1 MCLRPQAMVELLA
14 TSHSAADANIPRR
27 RTQMFA
33 HIRPFKFAAV
43 LAAASLFSS
52 VGVASPAAPCGSHDA
67 LIKSLTIRFKEARRI
82 MGVVNAKSVMEI
94 FMSPQ
99 GTWTVLVTDTTGTA
113 CVIATGQDWQEVP
126 IEMTGLDS

>member
-1 MCLRPQAMVELLA
+1 MVELLA
-14 TSHSAADANIPRR
+14 TSHGAADANIPRR

-43 LAAASLFSS
+43 LAVVSLFSS
-52 VGVASPAAPCGSHDA
+52 EGVASIATPCGSHDA
-67 LIKSLTIRFKEARRI
+67 LIKSLSVRFKEARRI

-99 GTWTVLVTDTTGTA
+99 GTWTVLVTDTAGTA
-113 CVIATGQDWQEVP
+113 CVIATGDAWQEVP

>member
-1 MCLRPQAMVELLA
+1 
-14 TSHSAADANIPRR
+14 
-27 RTQMFA
+27 MFA

-43 LAAASLFSS
+43 LAALSLFGSA
-52 VGVASPAAPCGSHDA
+52 GVASAAVPCGSHDA
-67 LIKSLTIRFKEARRI
+67 LAKSLNSRFKEARRV
-82 MGVVNAKSVMEI
+82 MGVVNAKAVMEI

-126 IEMTGLDS
+126 VEKTGLDS